1 MLRPYCH
8 ALISQL
14 KIQVLAKVGG
24 QVQYLNKF
32 WDSTM
37 ALSCKSLV
45 TSLALL
51 SIAGCTIIPG
61 SHFEGIDPGEQ
72 TQNLDKDL
80 EKVNIQIIDSS
91 LINEQKR
98 GREAAKPSLSTAGLN
113 VNDYEYKLGIG
124 DVLTIG
130 VWDHPELTIPAAVQ
144 RTAEFD
150 GFRVQKNGTITY
162 AYAPNIQAEGKTVS
176 QVHNELVNRLA
187 RVIEDPQVDVKVV
200 GFRSQKAYVT
210 GEVSKPGVYPVT
222 EIPLTLIDALNQAGG
237 LTEAAD
243 WRTVTFIRGNKTE
256 IIQLEDFYAHGD
268 ISQNRLL
275 QNGDIVHVNRNDK
288 QKVFVLGDVKKAGSV
303 TLTRYGL
310 NLAEA
315 LSDTGGLNEN
325 TADANGVFVLRK
337 RNYEQTGVL
346 ADVYQLHAKSI
357 AALVLAEQFEL
368 QPHDIVYVTSAP
380 LARWNR
386 VISLL
391 LPSIST
397 VDNLNDINN

>member
-1 MLRPYCH
+1 
-8 ALISQL
+8 
-14 KIQVLAKVGG
+14 
-24 QVQYLNKF
+24 
-32 WDSTM
+32 M
-37 ALSCKSLV
+37 ALSCKSLI
-45 TSLALL
+45 TSLAIL
-51 SIAGCTIIPG
+51 SVTGCTIIPG
-61 SHFEGIDPGEQ
+61 SHFEGIETGEQ
-72 TQNLDKDL
+72 TQNLEQDL

-91 LINEQKR
+91 LIKQQKQAR
-98 GREAAKPSLSTAGLN
+98 ASAKPISNTAGVN
-113 VNDYEYKLGIG
+113 VSNYEYKIG
-124 DVLTIG
+124 VGDTLTIG

-150 GFRVQKNGTITY
+150 GFRVQKDGTITY
-162 AYAPNIQAEGKTVS
+162 AYAPNIPAAGRTIGEVR
-176 QVHNELVNRLA
+176 EDLVKRLS
-187 RVIEDPQVDVKVV
+187 RVIEDPQVDIKVV

-210 GEVSKPGVYPVT
+210 GEVNKPGVYPVT

-243 WRTVTFIRGNKTE
+243 WRTVTFTRGNKTE
-256 IIQLEDFYAHGD
+256 TIQLDSFYLHGD

-275 QNGDIVHVNRNDK
+275 QHGDIIHVTRNDA
-288 QKVFVLGDVKKAGSV
+288 QKVFVLGDVKRAGSIV
-303 TLTRYGL
+303 LNRYGL

-315 LSDTGGLNEN
+315 LSDTGGLNET

-337 RNYEQTGVL
+337 SNEEQTGVI
-346 ADVYQLHAKSI
+346 ANVYQLHAKNI
-357 AALVLAEQFEL
+357 TAMVLAEQFEL

-391 LPSIST
+391 LPSVST

>member
-1 MLRPYCH
+1 
-8 ALISQL
+8 
-14 KIQVLAKVGG
+14 
-24 QVQYLNKF
+24 
-32 WDSTM
+32 M
-37 ALSCKSLV
+37 ALSCKSLI

-51 SIAGCTIIPG
+51 SVTGCTIIPG
-61 SHFEGIDPGEQ
+61 SHFEGLDSGEQ
-72 TQNLDKDL
+72 TQNLEQDL

-91 LINEQKR
+91 LIKQQKQTR
-98 GREAAKPSLSTAGLN
+98 ASAKPISNTSGVN
-113 VNDYEYKLGIG
+113 VSNYQYKLGVG

-150 GFRVQKNGTITY
+150 GFRVQEDGTITY
-162 AYAPNIQAEGKTVS
+162 AYAPDIPAAGRTISEVRD
-176 QVHNELVNRLA
+176 ELVKRLS
-187 RVIEDPQVDVKVV
+187 RVIEDPQIDIKIV

-210 GEVSKPGVYPVT
+210 GEVNKPGVYPVT
-222 EIPLTLIDALNQAGG
+222 EVPLTLIDALNQAGG

-243 WRTVTFIRGNKTE
+243 WRTVTFTRGDKTE
-256 IIQLEDFYAHGD
+256 VIELDDFYAHGD

-275 QNGDIVHVNRNDK
+275 QNGDIVHVSRNDA
-288 QKVFVLGDVKKAGSV
+288 QKVFVLGDVKRAGSV
-303 TLTRYGL
+303 TLNRYGL
-310 NLAEA
+310 NLAQA

-337 RNYEQTGVL
+337 SNFEETGVL
-346 ADVYQLHAKSI
+346 ANVYQLHAKNI

-391 LPSIST
+391 LPSVST

>member
-1 MLRPYCH
+1 
-8 ALISQL
+8 
-14 KIQVLAKVGG
+14 
-24 QVQYLNKF
+24 
-32 WDSTM
+32 M
-37 ALSCKSLV
+37 ALSCKSLI

-51 SIAGCTIIPG
+51 SVTGCNIIPG
-61 SHFEGIDPGEQ
+61 SHFEGLDSGEQ
-72 TQNLDKDL
+72 TQNLEQDL

-91 LINEQKR
+91 LIKQQKQTR
-98 GREAAKPSLSTAGLN
+98 ASAKPISNTSGVN
-113 VNDYEYKLGIG
+113 VSNYQYKLGVG

-150 GFRVQKNGTITY
+150 GFRVQEDGTITY
-162 AYAPNIQAEGKTVS
+162 AYAPDIPAAGRTISEVRD
-176 QVHNELVNRLA
+176 ELVKRLS
-187 RVIEDPQVDVKVV
+187 RVIEDPQIDIKIV

-210 GEVSKPGVYPVT
+210 GEVNKPGVYPVT
-222 EIPLTLIDALNQAGG
+222 EVPLTLIDALNQAGG
-237 LTEAAD
+237 LTESAD
-243 WRTVTFIRGNKTE
+243 WRTVTFTRGDKTE
-256 IIQLEDFYAHGD
+256 VIELDDFYAHGD

-275 QNGDIVHVNRNDK
+275 QNGDIVHVSRNDA
-288 QKVFVLGDVKKAGSV
+288 QKVFVLGDVKRAGSV
-303 TLTRYGL
+303 TLNRYGL
-310 NLAEA
+310 NLAQA

-337 RNYEQTGVL
+337 SNFEETGVL
-346 ADVYQLHAKSI
+346 ANVYQLHAKNI

-391 LPSIST
+391 LPSVST